1 MSKIRRSAKGE
12 SCTLRWPG
20 CLHDTYGAIVLAH
33 LPHPAK
39 GMGNKGP
46 DFHAIYACSRCHD
59 ILDRRDRCME
69 VDWRDVLR
77 ALAETQARL
86 VEKGLMEVAA

>member
-1 MSKIRRSAKGE
+1 
-12 SCTLRWPG
+12 
-20 CLHDTYGAIVLAH
+20 
-33 LPHPAK
+33 
-39 GMGNKGP
+39 
-46 DFHAIYACSRCHD
+46 
-59 ILDRRDRCME
+59 ME